1 MKQLRVNTWFA
12 TFLMFVFAL
21 LQMPLWAQEGNTGTG
36 NNNTNTTTSETTT
49 STTTTYWYT
58 EPWVWVVGGAVL
70 LLIIVALVRGSGST
84 DREVH
89 RTTVIK
95 DH

>member
-1 MKQLRVNTWFA
+1 MKQLRVSSVFA
-12 TFLMFVFAL
+12 TLLTFVFAL
-21 LQMPLWAQEGNTGTG
+21 LQMPIWAQEGNTG
-36 NNNTNTTTSETTT
+36 NNNTSTTTSETTT

-70 LLIIVALVRGSGST
+70 LLIIVALVRGSGSS

>member
-1 MKQLRVNTWFA
+1 MKQLRVNTIIA
-12 TFLMFVFAL
+12 TLLTFVFAL
-21 LQMPLWAQEGNTGTG
+21 LQMPLFAQEGNTG
-36 NNNTNTTTSETTT
+36 NNTSSSTTETSTT
-49 STTTTYWYT
+49 TTTTYWYT

-70 LLIIVALVRGSGST
+70 LLIIVALVRGSGSS

>member
-1 MKQLRVNTWFA
+1 MKLRLNTVL
-12 TFLMFVFAL
+12 TTLMMFVFAL
-21 LQMPLWAQEGNTGTG
+21 LQIPLWAQEGNTGG
-36 NNNTNTTTSETTT
+36 NDNTTTSTTT
-49 STTTTYWYT
+49 TETTTTTYWYT

-70 LLIIVALVRGSGST
+70 LLIIVALVRGSGSG

-95 DH
+95 DR